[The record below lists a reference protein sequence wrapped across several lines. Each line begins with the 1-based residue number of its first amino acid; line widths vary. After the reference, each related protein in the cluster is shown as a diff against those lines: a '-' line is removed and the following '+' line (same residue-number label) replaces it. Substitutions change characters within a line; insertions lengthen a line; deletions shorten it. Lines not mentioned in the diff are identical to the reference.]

1 MVRHAVAG
9 KKQILLKW
17 KFSFVLRYNHMNRVS
32 LTLQS
37 FWALFKSTFANWW
50 ERSPFNSSVI
60 IAYYTIFSL
69 PGLLIIVI
77 NLAGVI
83 FGAEAVTHQISGQIS
98 GMVGQDTAKDI
109 EGIISEGSNR
119 HGTILST
126 ILSIAILLFG
136 ATGVFYQL
144 QQILNQ
150 MWEVKPKPKGKLL
163 KLLKDRV
170 FSFGLIL
177 VVGFLMLVSLILSAA
192 LSALSSWVGSH
203 ISDSMTTFFMILD
216 FVFSLALTVL
226 LFAAIFK
233 FLPDIRIRWK
243 DVFPGALLTAIL
255 FVLAKF
261 ALGIYFGKSDPGSAY
276 GAAGTIVL
284 IMLWVS
290 YAGLIILFGAE
301 FTREYANKYGKY
313 IAPTDA
319 AVSTAGESEHSSPE
333 NHGTILLRERKK
345 Q

>member
-1 MVRHAVAG
+1 
-9 KKQILLKW
+9 
-17 KFSFVLRYNHMNRVS
+17 MNRVS
-32 LTLQS
+32 SFLKS
-37 FWALFKSTFANWW
+37 FWELLKGTFPKWW
-50 ERSPFNSSVI
+50 ERSPFNNSVI

-69 PGLLIIVI
+69 PGLLVIVI
-77 NLAGVI
+77 NLAGII

-98 GMVGQDTAKDI
+98 GMVGQNTAKDI
-109 EGIISEGSNR
+109 EAIISESSR
-119 HGTILST
+119 QDGTVLST
-126 ILSIAILLFG
+126 VLSIAILLFG

-150 MWEVKPKPKGKLL
+150 MWEVKPKPRGKLF
-163 KLLKDRV
+163 KLIKDRV

-192 LSALSSWVGSH
+192 LSAVSSWVGSH
-203 ISDSMTTFFMILD
+203 ISDSMNVLFVILD
-216 FVFSLALTVL
+216 FIVSLLLTAL

-233 FLPDIRIRWK
+233 FLPDAKIRWR
-243 DVFPGALLTAIL
+243 DVFPGAVLTAIL

-290 YAGLIILFGAE
+290 YAGLIVLFGAE
-301 FTREYANKYGKY
+301 FTREYAERYGRH
-313 IAPTDA
+313 IVPTEA
-319 AVSTAGESEHSSPE
+319 AVSTADHDSVHTDLS
-333 NHGTILLRERKK
+333 TMERKS
-345 Q
+345 